1 MAQHL
6 QIRSEKMLNPTIL
19 NTLAEAGQDSG
30 KDVVMKLFLFFTVS
44 VIFFVL
50 GFLSQQRKGG
60 RGKWMKHVFGWLPV
74 IAGIWMMLDYF
85 RFATDRFNTESL
97 SMNPSQVGI
106 YRAAPFI
113 ALTFGILLSLL
124 GFFLDRRSQ
133 NRVSDIL

>member
-1 MAQHL
+1 
-6 QIRSEKMLNPTIL
+6 MLNPMIL
-19 NTLAEAGQDSG
+19 DTLAEAGTDTG

-50 GFLSQQRKGG
+50 GYLSQQRKGG

-74 IAGIWMMLDYF
+74 IAGIWMMMDYF
-85 RFATDRFNTESL
+85 RYANENFNVQAL
-97 SMNPSQVGI
+97 GMNSNQVGI
-106 YRAAPFI
+106 YKAAPFI
-113 ALTFGILLSLL
+113 ALSFGLLLSLL